1 MKHHM
6 YAETPRSPMGQDL
19 SFCELISMNTFPT
32 HTHTRFNH
40 YKMYQNNSAIF
51 FLSQMYSNF
60 SYLLAN
66 LLPTILNGVQ
76 VLFTLVTPFRLES
89 FHLIIDHS
97 TILYFVNYVAL
108 LKHIVASSAG
118 RTCSEHWKAISLC
131 CDSNDIYD
139 IITLVL

>member
-1 MKHHM
+1 
-6 YAETPRSPMGQDL
+6 
-19 SFCELISMNTFPT
+19 
-32 HTHTRFNH
+32 
-40 YKMYQNNSAIF
+40 
-51 FLSQMYSNF
+51 MYSNF